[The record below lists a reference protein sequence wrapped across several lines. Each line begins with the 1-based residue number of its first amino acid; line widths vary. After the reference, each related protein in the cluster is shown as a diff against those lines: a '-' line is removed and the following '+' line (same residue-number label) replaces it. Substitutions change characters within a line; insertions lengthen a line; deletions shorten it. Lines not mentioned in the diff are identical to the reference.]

1 MTAGLNEFALLA
13 FNFAKSTAPDSSDID
28 ANMAYIL
35 HCEKEDKE
43 KLEKYV
49 ENALEGKS
57 NRLFELFGI
66 PYDGNIG
73 AREFLKKIN

>member
-1 MTAGLNEFALLA
+1 MSKLIKKADKFLL
-13 FNFAKSTAPDSSDID
+13 P
-28 ANMAYIL
+28 
-35 HCEKEDKE
+35 DKE